1 MLATTDPPLKMA
13 WDERGNPVVQN
24 PDTSTVLEAFRR
36 LDFRV
41 VVEQFLTD
49 TAREADIVLPAKTL
63 FEQSDVIGAYWHPYI
78 QLKQKVLDPPGQVKP
93 ESEIYRLLAER
104 FDMPSDV
111 VDAAIPGPGDT
122 DIDVWLEA
130 KMAPF
135 DGLSL
140 ELLRLVPVLAPGHEE
155 VAFADLVFPTLSG
168 KIEL

>member
-13 WDERGNPVVQN
+13 WVERGNPVVQN